1 MSRRSAPFVASK
13 TIIKDPTSKEGKSL
27 AIELFSTLQA
37 DIASF
42 RDDQFPPDI
51 LSQIRDMPIYQ
62 GNRDE
67 VAAYHKRW
75 QPLIDRALQFYPA
88 AYLPPDNLPL
98 PASLEIPQFIYHVQR
113 LHLTKTRAKESINFG
128 SVGAL
133 IEKCGEFTDSE
144 YLRLER
150 ALEHD
155 ETARIVAHREFIDL
169 RAYVFCKN
177 DKGELLD
184 PERIRF
190 YRTGLIVHA
199 LPDFKIFDSRQKPRK
214 HRNDAYSN
222 PLANNGV
229 WKVYKKR

>member
-1 MSRRSAPFVASK
+1 
-13 TIIKDPTSKEGKSL
+13 
-27 AIELFSTLQA
+27 
-37 DIASF
+37 
-42 RDDQFPPDI
+42 
-51 LSQIRDMPIYQ
+51 MPIYQ
-62 GNRDE
+62 GNQQE

-88 AYLPPDNLPL
+88 AYLPPDHLPL

-113 LHLTKTRAKESINFG
+113 LHLTKTRAKESKNFG

-133 IEKCGEFTDSE
+133 VDKCGDFTDAE
-144 YLRLER
+144 YARLQR
-150 ALEHD
+150 VFDHD
-155 ETARIVAHREFIDL
+155 ETARLVAHREFIDL

-199 LPDFKIFDSRQKPRK
+199 LPDFKIVDSRQKPRK
-214 HRNDAYSN
+214 RRNDAYNN
-222 PLANNGV
+222 PLADNGV
-229 WKVYKKR
+229 WKVYKKREWRISALKA